1 MPEENTPAES
11 TKGVSPPGHKAM
23 RGQARTDD
31 RYAWQRDVTG
41 FGDEGQARLR
51 EATVLVSRVG
61 GVGGTVAL
69 YLAAAGVGRL
79 VLAHAG
85 PLRID
90 DLNRQILMNTAGL
103 SRLRVET
110 AQATLAALNPDVAVE
125 TVPANISDANA
136 SQIVSRCDLVVSA
149 APLFSE
155 RLAMNA
161 AAISCDVP
169 LVDAAMYDME
179 ARLFVRE
186 TDSDPCLACLYPADP
201 PQWKRRFPV
210 LGAVSGTIGSIA
222 AVAAIQVLSG
232 MPRPP
237 AGSLTHLDLSSLA
250 LRRIAIARRK
260 DCPVCARQIG
270 TRD

>member
-1 MPEENTPAES
+1 MPEENTPAD
-11 TKGVSPPGHKAM
+11 K
-23 RGQARTDD
+23 DD

-61 GVGGTVAL
+61 GVGGTVAV

-90 DLNRQILMNTAGL
+90 DLNRQILMNTPGL
-103 SRLRVET
+103 GRPRVET
-110 AQATLAALNPDVAVE
+110 AEATLAALNPDVAVE

-136 SQIVSRCDLVVSA
+136 AEIVSRCDLVVSA

-155 RLAMNA
+155 RLAMNTA
-161 AAISCDVP
+161 AVACDRP

-186 TDSDPCLACLYPADP
+186 TASDPCLACLYPADP

-210 LGAVSGTIGSIA
+210 LGAVSGTIGSMA
-222 AVAAIQVLSG
+222 AVAAIQVLTG

-237 AGSLTHLDLSSLA
+237 ASSLTHFDLSTFA
-250 LRRIAIARRK
+250 LRRVTIARK
-260 DCPVCARQIG
+260 QDCPVCGEEGSQSG
-270 TRD
+270 V

>member
-1 MPEENTPAES
+1 
-11 TKGVSPPGHKAM
+11 M

-103 SRLRVET
+103 GRLRVET

-125 TVPANISDANA
+125 TVPA
-136 SQIVSRCDLVVSA
+136 IVSRCDLVVSA

-186 TDSDPCLACLYPADP
+186 TASDPCLACLYPADP